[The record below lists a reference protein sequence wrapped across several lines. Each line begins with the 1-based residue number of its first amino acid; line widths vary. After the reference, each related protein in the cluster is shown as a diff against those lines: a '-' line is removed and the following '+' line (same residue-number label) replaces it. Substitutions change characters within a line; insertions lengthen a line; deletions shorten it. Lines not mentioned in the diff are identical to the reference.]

1 MINNNNNS
9 TNLNININRL
19 SYSIDSSQQLSYI
32 HFQPFRVSYSIINLK
47 EKFLHSIQSKNILN
61 TYQRLNFIKNQKHN
75 ILSSI
80 KLTQNYHL
88 FERNLIKKFFDLN
101 KNVLSKKVLE
111 QMWKSSQFCD
121 LLLIVQGSEYLA
133 HRLVLATCSHKF
145 KQIFNKRK
153 NDFVTRIHLRHSTH
167 KSLQLILNYL
177 YTDNIILT
185 IRNIDDILTCTK
197 ELGIQK
203 VIDLCIT
210 YLSQINKRTIF
221 QILDIACKHDLS
233 EVNYLA
239 HKFLIQSID
248 ECIQTKE
255 FIDIAYWMLNQILSD
270 VTIEKRQEFHV
281 LDRTLQWLSCNHIS
295 NTDVIFELLN
305 KIRWQNLT
313 YLSLKEILAINYE
326 ILHIPIVKQYLIKKL
341 NDIYNH
347 QIENRRQKDSLLQ
360 TKYLSPTNSTV
371 YLAINQSKILSSSSS
386 SKSRCIHLESI
397 INTENQTCLSI
408 INLFLFSS
416 SKVLIIGGGFHLDKT
431 MTVNQN
437 AENGLFAYN
446 IEKDE
451 WLLFVRLPDQRHHHK
466 LIWFNNRIY
475 VLGGSLSHPFEKEQV
490 ALTNWVYLID
500 RSSLTTF
507 DQNKWQSIPP
517 MLEQR
522 VYFGCAVLN
531 NKIWVA
537 GGLGIDGKPIR
548 SVEYYDPET
557 NIWKLAKRLRSPR
570 LGCSVSS
577 FHNKLFI
584 VGGYG
589 NEKSK
594 PTLSNVTIYDS
605 EKKIWLKKQPL
616 SIARC
621 HGQMVTNSYSLYAI
635 GGCTEFE
642 KNDDDD
648 NEIDNWT
655 MLSLNLLD
663 KYDVRQDKWITLDHM
678 KQARHDLCAEIIDD
692 RIFTLYG
699 VNSKRNHIVRS
710 MESYDI
716 NTGVWTTLSAHSDDY
731 VIGAASCLI
740 TT

>member
-61 TYQRLNFIKNQKHN
+61 IYQHLNIVKNQKHN
-75 ILSSI
+75 LLSTI
-80 KLTQNYHL
+80 KLTQNYYL

-101 KNVLSKKVLE
+101 KNVLSKKILE

-133 HRLVLATCSHKF
+133 HRLVLAASSHKF

-153 NDFVTRIHLRHSTH
+153 SDFVTRVHLRHSTH

-197 ELGIQK
+197 ELGIRK

-221 QILDIACKHDLS
+221 QILNIACKHDLS
-233 EVNYLA
+233 EVYYLA
-239 HKFLIQSID
+239 HKFLIQSMD
-248 ECIQTKE
+248 ECIHTKE
-255 FIDIAYWMLNQILSD
+255 FIDITYWMLKQILSD
-270 VTIEKRQEFHV
+270 VNIEKRQEFHV

-295 NTDVIFELLN
+295 NTDIIFELLN

-326 ILHIPIVKQYLIKKL
+326 ILHIPIVKQC
-341 NDIYNH
+341 DIYNN
-347 QIENRRQKDSLLQ
+347 QIENRQQRDSLLQ
-360 TKYLSPTNSTV
+360 TKYLPSTSSTV
-371 YLAINQSKILSSSSS
+371 YLAIDQSENFSL
-386 SKSRCIHLESI
+386 SKSKCIHLESI
-397 INTENQTCLSI
+397 INVENQLYLSI
-408 INLFLFSS
+408 INSFFFSS
-416 SKVLIIGGGFHLDKT
+416 SKILIIGGGFHLDKT
-431 MTVNQN
+431 MTINQN

-446 IEKDE
+446 IEKDQ

-475 VLGGSLSHPFEKEQV
+475 MLGGSLSHPFEKEQI
-490 ALTNWVYLID
+490 ALTNWMYSID
-500 RSSLTTF
+500 RSLLTTYE
-507 DQNKWQSIPP
+507 QNKWQSISS

-531 NKIWVA
+531 NKIWVV

-557 NIWKLAKRLRSPR
+557 NIWTLAKHLRSPR

-584 VGGYG
+584 IGGYG
-589 NEKSK
+589 TTKSK
-594 PTLSNVTIYDS
+594 PTLSNVIVYDS
-605 EKKIWLKKQPL
+605 EKKTWLKKQSL

-621 HGQMVTNSYSLYAI
+621 HGQMITNSYSLYAI
-635 GGCTEFE
+635 GGCTELE
-642 KNDDDD
+642 KNDD
-648 NEIDNWT
+648 NEIDNRK

-663 KYDVRQDKWITLDHM
+663 KYDVHQDKWITLDHM
-678 KQARHDLCAEIIDD
+678 TQARHDLCAEIIDN
-692 RIFTLYG
+692 RIFVLYG

-716 NTGVWTTLSAHSDDY
+716 NTNVWTTLSTHSDDY
-731 VIGAASCLI
+731 VIGTASCII
-740 TT
+740 TI

>member
-9 TNLNININRL
+9 TNLNLNINHL
-19 SYSIDSSQQLSYI
+19 SYSIDSLQQLSYI

-47 EKFLHSIQSKNILN
+47 EKFLYSIQSKNILN
-61 TYQRLNFIKNQKHN
+61 IYQHLNFVKNQKSK
-75 ILSSI
+75 ILSTI
-80 KLTQNYHL
+80 KLAQNYYL

-101 KNVLSKKVLE
+101 KNVLSKKILE

-133 HRLVLATCSHKF
+133 HRLVLAACSHKF

-153 NDFVTRIHLRHSTH
+153 NDFVTRVHLRHSTH

-177 YTDNIILT
+177 YTDKIILT
-185 IRNIDDILTCTK
+185 IRNIDDILICTK

-233 EVNYLA
+233 KVYYLA
-239 HKFLIQSID
+239 HKFLIQSMD
-248 ECIQTKE
+248 ECIQTEE
-255 FIDIAYWMLNQILSD
+255 FIDITYWMLNQILSD
-270 VTIEKRQEFHV
+270 VTIEKREEFHV
-281 LDRTLQWLSCNHIS
+281 LDRTLQWLSCNHIL

-305 KIRWQNLT
+305 KIRWKNLT

-326 ILHIPIVKQYLIKKL
+326 ILHIPIVKQWLIKKL
-341 NDIYNH
+341 NDTYNN
-347 QIENRRQKDSLLQ
+347 QIENLRQKDSLVQ
-360 TKYLSPTNSTV
+360 TKYLSSTTSSTV
-371 YLAINQSKILSSSSS
+371 YLAINQSETFSSVS
-386 SKSRCIHLESI
+386 SKSRCIHLESLV
-397 INTENQTCLSI
+397 NTEDQIYLST
-408 INLFLFSS
+408 INSFFFSS
-416 SKVLIIGGGFHLDKT
+416 SKILIIGGGFHLDKT

-437 AENGLFAYN
+437 AENGLFVYN
-446 IEKDE
+446 IEKDV

-475 VLGGSLSHPFEKEQV
+475 LLGGSLSHPFEKEQI
-490 ALTNWVYLID
+490 ALTNWVYSID
-500 RSSLTTF
+500 RSTLVTF
-507 DQNKWQSIPP
+507 KQNKWQSIPS

-537 GGLGIDGKPIR
+537 GGLGIDGKPIH

-557 NIWKLAKRLRSPR
+557 NIWKLAKRLRSSR

-589 NEKSK
+589 NVKSK
-594 PTLSNVTIYDS
+594 PTLSNVTVYDS

-621 HGQMVTNSYSLYAI
+621 HGQIVTNSYALYAI
-635 GGCTEFE
+635 GGCTEFK
-642 KNDDDD
+642 KNNDDD
-648 NEIDNWT
+648 NETNNRT

-663 KYDVRQDKWITLDHM
+663 KYDIYQDKWITLDYM

-692 RIFTLYG
+692 RIFVLYG

-716 NTGVWTTLSAHSDDY
+716 KTGIWTTLSAHSDDY
-731 VIGAASCLI
+731 VIGAASCVI
-740 TT
+740 TI